1 MLVWRGFTLTLWV
14 ALLATCAAFILL
26 YHALNTT
33 VLDVRSTKSLLAS
46 SKAYDT
52 VRDTVLVDQVMAGI
66 TEQYPANKLVDT
78 AMVSDVMKVVL
89 PSEVLAQ
96 RFDPAVTHIY
106 RWLDSKEED
115 IVFSVT
121 VVDKKDSFYRV
132 LEERIA
138 AKLTSIDSCGDYRYP
153 PEEAVLQDLCLP
165 VYVSAKE
172 ATQATMGSIR
182 AGDFPL
188 GDTITQESLFGM
200 KADRGRFNEL
210 PTYLNVLWTLNLV
223 AFAVFVV
230 AALFLLISRK
240 SLGVIALGISLV
252 VAGIATWL
260 IGPIVVTLTTTASQS
275 SPVAQTLADVLVA
288 PFTAATTNSALL
300 AILGGIAITA
310 LAFVWRWQRRRHV

>member
-14 ALLATCAAFILL
+14 ALLATCGAFILL
-26 YHALNTT
+26 YHALSTT
-33 VLDVRSTKSLLAS
+33 VLDVRSTKSLLAN

-52 VRDTVLVDQVMAGI
+52 VRDTVLVNQVMAGI

-78 AMVSDVMKVVL
+78 AMVGDVMKVVL

-96 RFDPAVTHIY
+96 RFDPAVTNIY

-115 IVFSVT
+115 IAFSVT

-132 LEERIA
+132 LEERVA
-138 AKLTSIDSCGDYRYP
+138 AKLTAIDSCGDYRYP

-188 GDTITQESLFGM
+188 SETLTQESLFGT
-200 KADRGRFNEL
+200 KADRGKFNEL
-210 PTYLNVLWTLNLV
+210 PTYLNILWTLNLV
-223 AFAVFVV
+223 ALAVFVV
-230 AALFLLISRK
+230 AALFVVISRK
-240 SLGVIALGISLV
+240 SLGFIALGVSLV
-252 VAGIATWL
+252 IAGIATWL
-260 IGPIVVTLTTTASQS
+260 IGPVVVALTTAASQS
-275 SPVAQTLADVLVA
+275 SPVARAVTDVLIT
-288 PFTAATTNSALL
+288 PFTVTTTNSALL
-300 AILGGIAITA
+300 TILGGIAITA